1 MRSFVG
7 GCRVVLC
14 AAVLL
19 AGASAMVAA
28 DTTPV
33 NGTGLLDAAEAGD
46 HAAAMRLMTAKGAN
60 VNAAYVNTAG
70 ADGATAIMYAAAN
83 GDLELVRA
91 LIKAGANVKLENQ
104 FGSSALTEAAI
115 IGSAPVIDALL
126 KAGADPNF
134 KTPNGETPLMAAARS
149 GKVDAAKALLDAGAD
164 INAKETWG
172 EQSALMW
179 AAAHSQAGMVK
190 FLASYK
196 GPSGG
201 ANLNEHGKINQWE
214 RKVIQEPRPKDMN
227 KGGFTALHYAARE
240 GCAAC
245 VQNLLAAGA
254 DPDSEDPDRETP
266 LLLALEN
273 MHFDTAAE
281 LVKGGADLDKW
292 DLFGRSPVYMAAD
305 VSTLPMKGN
314 GAMAVLPSPDK
325 LTAVDAGRM
334 MLERGADPNIQ
345 LKRRPPYRDVPQDR
359 GGDGMLAQGATPL
372 LRAARGGDD
381 KFVALLLEFKA
392 LVDLPSKEGITPLMA
407 AAGVDYGTR
416 VTRGRNRTD
425 EGVLASMELLIKA
438 GANVNA
444 RDMVDRGGGGGR
456 GGGGARGGGGG
467 AAGGGAGAAGGG
479 ARGGGGGARGGGRG
493 GGAPAGPAPTAAVI
507 TGVPA
512 PAEDS
517 ASARIAQTF
526 RRGSQMPS
534 ANAVPN
540 QTALH
545 GAAEHG
551 FDKFIEFL
559 AANGADLTAKDAS
572 GRTPLDV
579 ARGAGGARGGA
590 DAFPKTVALLESLM
604 QAKGIP
610 VPTVA
615 GR

>member
-1 MRSFVG
+1 MRRFV
-7 GCRVVLC
+7 
-14 AAVLL
+14 AAIAVLL
-19 AGASAMVAA
+19 AGSSMMMAA
-28 DTTPV
+28 RTA
-33 NGTGLLDAAEAGD
+33 LLDAAESGD
-46 HAAAMRLMTAKGAN
+46 HATASRLVSEKGTN
-60 VNAAYVNTAG
+60 VNAAG
-70 ADGATAIMYAAAN
+70 ADGSTAIMYAAAN

-104 FGSSALTEAAI
+104 FGTSALTEAAI
-115 IGSAPVIDALL
+115 IGSAPIIEALL

-134 KTPNGETPLMAAARS
+134 RTPDGETPLMAAARS

-172 EQSALMW
+172 GQSALMW
-179 AAAHSQAGMVK
+179 AAAQSHADMVK
-190 FLASYK
+190 FLASK
-196 GPSGG
+196 G
-201 ANLNEHGKINQWE
+201 ANLNDHGKINQWE
-214 RKVIQEPRPKDMN
+214 RKIIQEPRPKDMN
-227 KGGFTALHYAARE
+227 KGGFTPLHYAARE

-273 MHFDTAAE
+273 MHFDTAAV

-305 VSTLPMKGN
+305 VSTLPTKGN
-314 GAMAVLPSPDK
+314 GAVAVIPSPDK
-325 LTAVDAGRM
+325 LTAVDVARM
-334 MLERGADPNIQ
+334 MLERGANPNIQ

-359 GGDGMLAQGATPL
+359 GGDTMLAQGATPL

-381 KFVALLLEFKA
+381 KFVALLLEHKA

-407 AAGVDYGTR
+407 AAGVDYGAR

-425 EGVLASMELLIKA
+425 EGVLASMDLLIKA

-444 RDMVDRGGGGGR
+444 RSLLDRGAASGGR
-456 GGGGARGGGGG
+456 GSGGAPGAAAGGAGAPGARTRSGGGARGD
-467 AAGGGAGAAGGG
+467 
-479 ARGGGGGARGGGRG
+479 
-493 GGAPAGPAPTAAVI
+493 AGPAAAPAAAAPA
-507 TGVPA
+507 VPA
-512 PAEDS
+512 PVEDS

-551 FDKFIEFL
+551 FDKFVEFL
-559 AANGADLTAKDAS
+559 VANGADLTAKDAS

-579 ARGAGGARGGA
+579 ARGAGGVRGGA
-590 DAFPKTVALLESLM
+590 DAFPKTVTLLESLM
-604 QAKGIP
+604 KTKGIP
-610 VPTVA
+610 VPAVP
-615 GR
+615 GRQEK